1 MKFCQAGRVS
11 MNANLLVLISEFAF
25 GAPFFAIAAIFIHYC
40 VRRAA
45 WKRKKRK
52 GLRNPGYCP
61 PSSALGMIFLFAQ
74 MFYRPTVSYAIEAR
88 QDEDADEDD
97 QGDPESKEKHLNR
110 QLKRI
115 RRGEPVGDLV
125 LRL

>member
-1 MKFCQAGRVS
+1 
-11 MNANLLVLISEFAF
+11 MNANLLALISEFAF
-25 GAPFFAIAAIFIHYC
+25 GAPFWAIAAILIHYC

-45 WKRKKRK
+45 WRRKRRR
-52 GLRNPGYCP
+52 GIRCPGFCP
-61 PSSALGMIFLFAQ
+61 SACAMGMALLF
-74 MFYRPTVSYAIEAR
+74 MHFFYRPTMSNVIEAK
-88 QDEDADEDD
+88 QDEDADDDD
-97 QGDPESKEKHLNR
+97 QGDPESLAKQLNL